1 MSRPAPLK
9 LPQPPGPIQ
18 TAGLPTSHLLLG
30 LCVIAV
36 WGSNFVVIKYALH
49 VLPPLTLAA
58 LRFAL
63 VVFPAIFFLPRPAA
77 SWRNL
82 AAYGLFIG
90 AGQFGLLFLAMKG
103 SISPGLASLVVQT
116 QVFFTI
122 ALSMIRTGERPQPTS
137 FAALALAAAG
147 LGLIVARSEADA
159 TPLGVALTLG
169 AAASWAC
176 GNTVSRAAGSVNM
189 VAYVVWSSLFAAPAL
204 LALALAFEGPG
215 AVLSGLARADLPAW
229 GAILW
234 QSLANSI
241 FGYAAWGWLLSRH
254 PAARITPLALLIP
267 VVGLG
272 ASALLLGEGLPLW
285 KLEAAALVMA
295 GLAANLLL
303 PYASDALRSLRR
315 TSDAPR

>member
-1 MSRPAPLK
+1 MSRHAAPK
-9 LPQPPGPIQ
+9 LPQQTGPFQ
-18 TAGLPTSHLLLG
+18 GAALPASHLLLG
-30 LCVIAV
+30 LSVVAV

-63 VVFPAIFFLPRPAA
+63 VVFPAILLLARPPA

-122 ALSMIRTGERPQPTS
+122 ALSMVRTGERPTLAS
-137 FAALALAAAG
+137 FAALALATTG
-147 LGLIVARSEADA
+147 LGLIVARSETDA

-204 LALALAFEGPG
+204 LALALAFEGPA
-215 AVLSGLARADLPAW
+215 AVLSGLARADAKAW
-229 GAILW
+229 AAILW
-234 QSLANSI
+234 QSVANSI

-272 ASALLLGEGLPLW
+272 ASALFLGEGLPAW

-295 GLAANLLL
+295 GLAAHVLF
-303 PYASDALRSLRR
+303 PYAAEAMRGFRR